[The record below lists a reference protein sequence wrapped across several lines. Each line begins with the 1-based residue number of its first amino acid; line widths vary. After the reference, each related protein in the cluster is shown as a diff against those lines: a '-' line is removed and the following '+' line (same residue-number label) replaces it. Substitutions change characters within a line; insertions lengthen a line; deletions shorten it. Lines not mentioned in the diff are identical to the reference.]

1 MPNQDP
7 TSVHNQEPHTPS
19 THAEDTEAQLMN
31 INVTICERPYRLK
44 VKPSEEEYVR
54 LAAKMIND
62 KVKDLQSQYSAKDK
76 QDYLAMATL
85 MFQVE
90 KLTERGDYVIK
101 DPAMQERLTA
111 LESRLDQLLTA

>member
-7 TSVHNQEPHTPS
+7 TSVSSHDPQSEGREGQTG
-19 THAEDTEAQLMN
+19 DGQLMN

>member
-7 TSVHNQEPHTPS
+7 TSVPS
-19 THAEDTEAQLMN
+19 ADAGNESLESQGSNGTLMN

-111 LESRLDQLLTA
+111 LESRLDQLLMA